1 MLGEAAFFLVADCA
15 IDRSMLN
22 FRPMNAR
29 KDATACFVLASAL
42 WAPIASAQ
50 QAEQAPAP
58 IIAAQPIDQA
68 PAPTSQDPE
77 GFQAYLQM
85 LAARAR
91 GEGVSEAT
99 ITAMIT
105 GISYNPRVV
114 QLDRNQPG
122 ASNSPTPPAYTP
134 YRLSHVDAAR
144 INRGRAVLR
153 GLGDMGAQVEA
164 RYGVPVSIL
173 LAIWGAETDYGA
185 AKGGFDLAR
194 ALATLAFEGRRR
206 ELFAG
211 EFVALLKMA
220 DRGVPRDRLTG
231 SWAGALGNPQFLPS
245 VYLRYASD
253 ADGDGLADIWN
264 SRPDTLASI
273 AAYFRSA
280 GWQKGIPWGVPAQ
293 VPANLDRSVL
303 QSRLESPSCA
313 RVHARH
319 SQWKTMAEWRSLGV
333 TSEKY
338 LADNTLVALI
348 EPDGIGKTAY
358 LLTGNYRV
366 ILDYNCSNYYALSVG
381 LLADEIAR

>member
-1 MLGEAAFFLVADCA
+1 
-15 IDRSMLN
+15 MLN
-22 FRPMNAR
+22 FRFKNWLSGA
-29 KDATACFVLASAL
+29 ACCWLLASITT
-42 WAPIASAQ
+42 IADAQ
-50 QAEQAPAP
+50 PAP
-58 IIAAQPIDQA
+58 IIPAQPLDLA
-68 PAPTSQDPE
+68 PATAPTPQDPD

-91 GEGVSEAT
+91 AEGVSEAT
-99 ITAMIT
+99 ITAMT
-105 GISYNPRVV
+105 SGISYNPRVV

-153 GLGDMGAQVEA
+153 GLGDTGAQVEA
-164 RYGVPVSIL
+164 RYGVPVPIL

-220 DRGVPRDRLTG
+220 DKGVPRDRLTG

-245 VYLRYASD
+245 VYLRYAKD

-280 GWQKGIPWGVPAQ
+280 GWQKGLPWGVQAQ
-293 VPANLDRSVL
+293 VPADLNRDAL

-319 SQWKTMAEWRSLGV
+319 SQWKTMAEWRALGV

-338 LADNTLVALI
+338 LADNTLAALI